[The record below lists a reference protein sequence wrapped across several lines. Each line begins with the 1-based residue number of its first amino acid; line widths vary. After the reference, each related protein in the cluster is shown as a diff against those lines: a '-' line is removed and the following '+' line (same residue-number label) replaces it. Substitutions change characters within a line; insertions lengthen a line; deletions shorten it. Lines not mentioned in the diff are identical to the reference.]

1 MNFLRRRK
9 NSSED
14 EDDDEFL
21 NVTAAKNTRT
31 KSRKPPNTAFRQ
43 QRLKAWQPILTP
55 KLVIPLLLLVAIIFA
70 PLGTVITQTQ
80 YNVEIIQIDYSKCE
94 SLANTEDY
102 RSVPKSKVY
111 YHFKGKSTDPNVKWK
126 LINSTSHRGDEGL
139 RCLLQFDLPKD
150 IKPPLYLYYR
160 LTNFYQNHRKY
171 VQSVDLPQL
180 KGEAVSPESLTTNC
194 KPLRS
199 ITDDQGNEKAIYPCG
214 LIANSMFNDTFE
226 NPVLLNPKLS
236 DNNETYTFSQSDI
249 SWSSDKTKYKKT
261 TYNVDDIVP
270 PPNWA
275 KQFPNGYTTDNL
287 PDLNNWEHFQN
298 WMRTAGLPN
307 FYKLYGKNTTSTLS
321 SGTYLMNINLNYPV
335 SVFGGTK
342 SVVITTSS
350 IFGGRNVSLGIIF
363 IIVAVVSLVMLIGF
377 FLQHLIRPRRVGDH
391 NFLQGSAFTA
401 VRDQL

>member
-9 NSSED
+9 NSSD
-14 EDDDEFL
+14 DDDDEFI

-55 KLVIPLLLLVAIIFA
+55 KLVIPLLLLVTIIFA
-70 PLGTVITQTQ
+70 PLGIVITRTQ
-80 YNVEIIQIDYSKCE
+80 YNVEIIQIDYSQCDT
-94 SLANTEDY
+94 LANGEDY
-102 RSVPKSKVY
+102 RTVPKSKVY
-111 YHFKGKSTDPNVKWK
+111 YHFKGKSSNPNVKWK
-126 LINSTSHRGDEGL
+126 LDNSTDDEPK
-139 RCLLQFDLPKD
+139 CQIQFELPKD

-171 VQSVDLPQL
+171 VESVDLSQL
-180 KGEAVSPESLTTNC
+180 KGNDVSADSLTTNC

-199 ITDDQGNEKAIYPCG
+199 LTDSDGNEKIIYPCG
-214 LIANSMFNDTFE
+214 LIANSLFNDTFSD
-226 NPVLLNPKLS
+226 PVLLNARNGN
-236 DNNETYTFSQSDI
+236 DNETYAFSQTGI
-249 SWSSDKTKYKKT
+249 SWSSDKSKYGKT
-261 TYNVDDIVP
+261 SYNVDDIVP

-275 KQFPNGYTTDNL
+275 KQFPDGYTTDNL
-287 PDLNNWEHFQN
+287 PDLHTWEHFQN

-307 FYKLYGKNTTSTLS
+307 FYKLYGKNTTTTLS
-321 SGTYLMNINLNYPV
+321 SGTYQMEIGLNYPV

-391 NFLQGSAFTA
+391 NFLQGSGFTA